1 MKNKRIMIIGG
12 TGALGKSLTKRWIF
26 DNDILIFSRNEHKQ
40 EDMRRE
46 YSSGLGSTQVSL
58 SKCLYRIGDVKDKE
72 SILRC
77 MYEFKPD
84 VIVNTAAL
92 KTVWVAQDNPYET
105 ILTNIVGHQYLI
117 DCVREC
123 RHQIEALMFISTD
136 KACNPVNVY
145 GMSKGIA
152 EQMYV
157 NFAKEQTEIKV
168 ALCRYGNVLDS
179 TGSLIPVFKDIL
191 SKTNV
196 LPITHFDMTRFL
208 ITLDEAIDLIEWS
221 YHSKDSH
228 GKIIVPKLKSM
239 KIIDFAKSIATS
251 VGQPDVGF
259 EKIDVRDGE
268 KLHEEMIS
276 SIEMQRTEQ
285 TNDERYLSIGWKRHT
300 EDYNQEPLSSEF
312 HVMNSDEA
320 FRFLTEEKGVL

>member
-1 MKNKRIMIIGG
+1 MKNKKIMIIGG
-12 TGALGKSLTKRWIF
+12 TGALGKSLTNRWYNK
-26 DNDILIFSRNEHKQ
+26 NDILIFSRNEHKQ
-40 EDMRRE
+40 EDMRRDFPNA
-46 YSSGLGSTQVSL
+46 
-58 SKCLYRIGDVKDKE
+58 LYRIGDVKDKE
-72 SILRC
+72 SVLRS

-123 RHQIEALMFISTD
+123 RHQIESLMFISTD
-136 KACNPVNVY
+136 KACSPVNVY

-157 NFAKEQTEIKV
+157 NFAKEQTDIKV

-179 TGSLIPVFKDIL
+179 TGSLIPVFKDIIEKGAT
-191 SKTNV
+191 S
-196 LPITHFDMTRFL
+196 LPITNFDMTRFL

-221 YHSKDSH
+221 YESPDSH
-228 GKIIVPKLKSM
+228 GKIIVPKLPSM

-251 VGQPDVGF
+251 CGKEDIEF
-259 EKIDVRDGE
+259 HKIPIRNGE

-276 SIEMQRTEQ
+276 SIEMQRTEG
-285 TNDERYLSIGWKRHT
+285 TTSEKYMAIGWERNN
-300 EDYNQEPLSSEF
+300 EDYNHEPLNSEF
-312 HVMNSDEA
+312 YVMNSEEA
-320 FRFLTEEKGVL
+320 YPFLLDKGVL

>member
-12 TGALGKSLTKRWIF
+12 TGALGKQLTNRWDM

-40 EDMRRE
+40 EDMKRI
-46 YSSGLGSTQVSL
+46 YP
-58 SKCLYRIGDVKDKE
+58 KPLYRIGDVKDKE
-72 SILRC
+72 SILRS

-123 RHQIEALMFISTD
+123 RHQIETLMFISTD
-136 KACNPVNVY
+136 KACSPVNVY

-157 NFAKEQTEIKV
+157 NFAKEQKNIKV

-179 TGSLIPVFKDIL
+179 TGSLIPVFKDIIEKGAE
-191 SKTNV
+191 S
-196 LPITHFDMTRFL
+196 LPITNFDMTRFL

-221 YHSKDSH
+221 YEYIHSH
-228 GKIIVPKLKSM
+228 GRIVVPKLQSM
-239 KIIDFAKSIATS
+239 RIIDFAKAIAKS
-251 VGQPDVGF
+251 LGKEDIKF
-259 EKIDVRDGE
+259 HKIPIRNGE

-276 SIEMQRTEQ
+276 SIEYQRVEEAGEKYLMIGY
-285 TNDERYLSIGWKRHT
+285 ERNN
-300 EDYNQEPLSSEF
+300 EDYNHTPLNSEF
-312 HVMNSDEA
+312 HLIDSNKTYEYLVK
-320 FRFLTEEKGVL
+320 RGVL

>member
-1 MKNKRIMIIGG
+1 MNNKKIMIIGG
-12 TGALGKSLTKRWIF
+12 TGALGKSLTDRWCAT
-26 DNDILIFSRNEHKQ
+26 NEILIFSRNEHKQ
-40 EDMRRE
+40 EDMKRD
-46 YSSGLGSTQVSL
+46 YPG
-58 SKCLYRIGDVKDKE
+58 CLYRIGDVKDKG
-72 SILRC
+72 SILRN

-123 RHQIEALMFISTD
+123 THKIETLMFISTD
-136 KACNPVNVY
+136 KACSPVNVY

-157 NFAKEQTEIKV
+157 NFAKEQTDIKV

-179 TGSLIPVFKDIL
+179 TGSLIPVFRDIINKGAE
-191 SKTNV
+191 S
-196 LPITHFDMTRFL
+196 LPITNFDMTRFL

-221 YHSKDSH
+221 YESSDSH
-228 GKIIVPKLKSM
+228 GKIIVPKLQSM
-239 KIIDFAKSIATS
+239 KIIDFAKAIAIS
-251 VGQPDVGF
+251 CGKKDINF
-259 EKIDVRDGE
+259 HKIPIRNGE

-276 SIEMQRTEQ
+276 SIEMQRTEL
-285 TNDERYLSIGWKRHT
+285 TSSEKYMAIGWERNN
-300 EDYNQEPLSSEF
+300 EDYNHTPLNSEF
-312 HVMNSDEA
+312 YVIDSEKTYE
-320 FRFLTEEKGVL
+320 FLIDKGVL

>member
-1 MKNKRIMIIGG
+1 MNNKKIMIIGG
-12 TGALGKSLTKRWIF
+12 TGALGKSLTNRWYE

-40 EDMRRE
+40 EDMRRDFPNA
-46 YSSGLGSTQVSL
+46 
-58 SKCLYRIGDVKDKE
+58 LYRIGDVKDKE
-72 SILRC
+72 SVLRS

-123 RHQIEALMFISTD
+123 RHQIETLMFISTD
-136 KACNPVNVY
+136 KACSPVNVY

-157 NFAKEQTEIKV
+157 NFAKEQTDIKV

-179 TGSLIPVFKDIL
+179 TGSLIPVFKDIIDKGAE
-191 SKTNV
+191 S
-196 LPITHFDMTRFL
+196 LPITNFDMTRFL

-221 YHSKDSH
+221 YESPDSH
-228 GKIIVPKLKSM
+228 GKIIVPKLQSM
-239 KIIDFAKSIATS
+239 KIIDFAKAIAKS
-251 VGQPDVGF
+251 CGKEDIEF
-259 EKIDVRDGE
+259 HKIPIRNGE

-276 SIEMQRTEQ
+276 SIEMQRTEG
-285 TNDERYLSIGWKRHT
+285 TSSEKYMAIGWERNN
-300 EDYNQEPLSSEF
+300 EDYNHTPLNSEF
-312 HVMNSDEA
+312 YVMDSEDSYQ
-320 FRFLTEEKGVL
+320 FLLDKGVL